1 MEERRQ
7 YTAEFKREA
16 VELSNTTDKSIAQV
30 ARELGIRPRL
40 LYKWREQ
47 AQELAGEAFP
57 GHGNRPEPSAEL
69 ARLERENARLKQE
82 QEILKKALAI
92 FSRAP

>member
-1 MEERRQ
+1 METRRE
-7 YTAEFKREA
+7 YSAEFKREA
-16 VELSNTTDKSIAQV
+16 VELSNAADKPIAQI

-47 AQELAGEAFP
+47 MREQKGEAFP
-57 GHGNRPEPSAEL
+57 GHGNRPESSAE
-69 ARLERENARLKQE
+69 AVRLEREVARLRQE
-82 QEILKKALAI
+82 LEILKKALAI